1 MYSDQYPPRYLHI
14 VGAFAAG
21 GVLSDLHP
29 SLSAFKLPVHA
40 VAPVH
45 LPMAGGT
52 SEAKASK
59 VLVHGKK
66 VKFGKIDR
74 KLLNQLKKK
83 KLISMAS
90 AYSLAQTGH
99 NVQGQ
104 PFTSKTVSEI
114 KTVQVCDDVTLK
126 YGVLNLESS
135 HDTANSLHPHITFG
149 KTDIVGLKLGK
160 YNLKLTID
168 VAPFNQYPTLEGF
181 ENAFNN
187 DPAFRAAMAPRM
199 VLDRTTG
206 GLHKNPSGYVVGSIV
221 KSVTGLPP
229 DATLDGFIID
239 WPKVGKIVLGEVLMG
254 PYVRRVTLLRLK
266 KACTE
271 YGSGC
276 SGGSTYP

>member
-21 GVLSDLHP
+21 GVLSDIHP
-29 SLSAFKLPVHA
+29 SLDFNLPVHA

-74 KLLNQLKKK
+74 KLLSQLKKK
-83 KLISMAS
+83 KLLTMAA
-90 AYSLAQTGH
+90 AYSLAQTGP
-99 NVQGQ
+99 NVEGQ
-104 PFTSKTVSEI
+104 PFTSRTVSEI
-114 KTVQVCDDVTLK
+114 KTVRVCEDVSLK
-126 YGVLNLESS
+126 YGVLNLASS
-135 HDTANSLHPHITFG
+135 HDTVKTRHPEITFG
-149 KTDIVGLKLGK
+149 ETDIVGLKLGK
-160 YNLKLTID
+160 YELKLTID
-168 VAPFNQYPTLEGF
+168 VKPFNQYPTLDEF
-181 ENAFNN
+181 ENAFNTI
-187 DPAFRAAMAPRM
+187 PAFKEAMSPRM
-199 VLDRTTG
+199 VLDRQTG
-206 GLHKNPSGYVVGSIV
+206 GLYKNPSGYVVGSIV
-221 KSVTGLPP
+221 QKVTGLPP
-229 DATLDGFIID
+229 DATLDGFMID

-266 KACTE
+266 RACTE